1 MRQLHADPHRCAGC
15 DGHGERAELLEPL
28 TISVHPTLLG
38 CDFTSS
44 PTRRKPIALARG
56 RLDGSTVQ
64 LDGFE
69 RFTAL
74 ADFGAWL
81 ARPGDWV
88 GGFDMPFGL
97 PRELVLALGWPTEW
111 AACMTHY
118 AGFTRPQLRGLFQA
132 FCAHRPVGG
141 KFAHRATDGPAGS
154 STSMKWVNPPVAW
167 MLHAGM
173 PLLRAAGVHL
183 PGLADGDRR
192 RVALETYPGLLAREV
207 LGRRSYKSDD
217 PKRQTAE
224 RRLARM
230 DLLSALCSSAGATR
244 LGLRLALPH
253 ADQRAIA
260 DDGSGDLLDA
270 TLCLLQ
276 AAWGQGR
283 YAQGDPRYGM
293 PPTTDGLE
301 GWILTAPFPSSG

>member
-1 MRQLHADPHRCAGC
+1 MLA
-15 DGHGERAELLEPL
+15 
-28 TISVHPTLLG
+28 LG
-38 CDFTSS
+38 D
-44 PTRRKPIALARG
+44 
-56 RLDGSTVQ
+56 LDGSTAH
-64 LDGFE
+64 LDRFE
-69 RFTAL
+69 RFTTL
-74 ADFGAWL
+74 ADFGTWL

-97 PRELVLALGWPTEW
+97 PRELVLALGWPTDW

-118 AGFTRPQLRGLFQA
+118 ASLTRPQLRSLFQA
-132 FCAHRPVGG
+132 FCASRPVGG

-154 STSMKWVNPPVAW
+154 SSSMKWVNPPVAW
-167 MLHAGM
+167 MLHAGV

-192 RVALETYPGLLAREV
+192 RVALETYPGLLAREL
-207 LGRRSYKSDD
+207 LGRRSYKNDD

-230 DLLSALCSSAGATR
+230 DLLSALCSKADATR
-244 LGLRLALPH
+244 LGLRLALPP
-253 ADQRAIA
+253 ADQRAII

-276 AAWGQGR
+276 AAWAQRR
-283 YAQGDPRYGM
+283 YDQGDPRYGM
-293 PPTTDGLE
+293 PCASDTLE
-301 GWILTAPFPSSG
+301 GWILTAPFPSLG